1 MSAMSAPTQ
10 HHSCAAF
17 ARLDQAVHCSIAVV
31 VTAPS
36 LQDLHF
42 LVVGAVDQAVVV
54 VDLTRPIPR
63 QIAFQWLRLSSPE
76 NGSRWISAV
85 RRTILVAV
93 FRSTPSQCRKSSQ
106 ASESKW
112 ILCITPPPAPR
123 VPPWSGRRR
132 LGQSANLAAAPTI
145 AAKASHAA
153 DVPRL
158 RVQPMR
164 LAGRERQ
171 PRRAASA
178 AGPPRS
184 CSQAGR
190 GGPLA
195 DRAPSP

>member
-1 MSAMSAPTQ
+1 LCSL
-10 HHSCAAF
+10 
-17 ARLDQAVHCSIAVV
+17 ARLDQAVHFSIAVV

-36 LQDLHF
+36 LQESLPCRRRGRPS
-42 LVVGAVDQAVVV
+42 GARPRRDQYP
-54 VDLTRPIPR
+54 DRSPFSGSGFPM
-63 QIAFQWLRLSSPE
+63 PE
-76 NGSRWISAV
+76 NGSHRISAV

-93 FRSTPSQCRKSSQ
+93 FRSAPSQCRKSSQ
-106 ASESKW
+106 ASKSKW
-112 ILCITPPPAPR
+112 ILCTTPPPAPQ

-145 AAKASHAA
+145 AAMTSHVA

-158 RVQPMR
+158 RVQPTR
-164 LAGRERQ
+164 LAGRARR

-184 CSQAGR
+184 CSQPGR